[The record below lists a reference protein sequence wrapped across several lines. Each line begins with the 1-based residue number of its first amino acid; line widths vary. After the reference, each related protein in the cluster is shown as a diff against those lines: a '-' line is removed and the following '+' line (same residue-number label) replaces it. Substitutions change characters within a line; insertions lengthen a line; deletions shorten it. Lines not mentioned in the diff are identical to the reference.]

1 MEKLTNLEHLRAASL
16 AAKGLIGE
24 VAGATA
30 EALGEMA
37 EALEE
42 LAAQQQGGIPAA
54 GGGIPSGLVAVW
66 SGAADAVPDGWALC
80 DGENGTPDLRDRFVL
95 GAGSSY
101 EVGAT
106 GGEKTHKLT
115 VSEMPSHSHVEYV
128 NDGSGWNYIKSGRYP
143 ASAKIANVTGSGTRS
158 TAYTFMGQS
167 NDGIYDNLQEDLRT
181 GNAGSSQ
188 AHNNMPPYYAL
199 CYIMKL

>member
-30 EALGEMA
+30 EALGELA

-42 LAAQQQGGIPAA
+42 LAAKQQGEIPAA
-54 GGGIPSGLVAVW
+54 GGGIPSGLVAMW
-66 SGAADAVPDGWALC
+66 SGAADAAPDGWALC
-80 DGENGTPDLRDRFVL
+80 DGENGTPDLRGRFVL
-95 GAGSSY
+95 GESSSYAAGSNG
-101 EVGAT
+101 GAAT
-106 GGEKTHKLT
+106 VELT
-115 VSEMPSHSHVEYV
+115 TEQMPSHSHIEYV
-128 NDGSGWNYIKSGRYP
+128 TNGSGWTNIKSGRHP
-143 ASAKIANVTGSGTRS
+143 ASAKIEGVTGSGTRS
-158 TAYTFMGQS
+158 TAYTFMGES
-167 NDGIYDNLQEDLRT
+167 NSNIYNNLKENLLT
-181 GNAGSSQ
+181 GSAGSGQ